1 MVHKSLWLM
10 LACLAFLTGRTL
22 ADETRLALIIDQTNY
37 QNTSELS
44 RVGQAGYEGDLIE
57 TALRDT
63 GFRITR
69 VSDRTKSQ
77 LIEALDDFRIRL
89 ELAGPEAVGFVYYTG
104 HGAQHPGTRNSYLLG
119 IDARLRAA
127 SDLASYGIDL
137 EAQRDGFAATGAKA
151 VFLVFDA
158 CRNVA
163 TGSGFKANV
172 KGMSRIEADAD
183 MLIAY
188 STDLDDVAQEGIYAP
203 ILAEEIRRQGQP
215 AETLFANV
223 QKRVAQQ
230 TGFRQKPWFNPRLY
244 KPVCFAGCQA
254 QAMAAAPILTSDE
267 GAALAQA
274 ISVNTLAA
282 YTAFKDRFPNSTNL
296 AFVSAKIAEL
306 TPRPVVA
313 QSTRKAGDAFQDP
326 LAGGGKG
333 PEMVVIPAGSFTM
346 GSPSNEAGRFDNEG
360 PQRTVRIGY
369 ALAVGKY
376 EVTWT
381 DWEACVDDGS
391 CPAANDDKFGQGRR
405 PVTYVSWKDAQ
416 TYVSWLSSKTGE
428 TYRLLSEA
436 EWEYA
441 ARAGTTGRFSNNGGD
456 SQVCEIGNGAK
467 GSSNGSYPNTA
478 CQDRYINKTAP
489 AGSFA
494 PNAFGLYDMH
504 GNVWEWVEDCYEAG
518 YAAEPSDGSA
528 YTKSSCRKRVIRGG
542 SWRNKPQYLR
552 SAHRG
557 WTTPGNQN
565 VNIGFR
571 VARTL

>member
-1 MVHKSLWLM
+1 MGIFRRILWLIW
-10 LACLAFLTGRTL
+10 ACLVALGTPVF

-37 QNTSELS
+37 QHTSELS
-44 RVGQAGYEGDLIE
+44 RVGQAAYEGDLIQS
-57 TALRDT
+57 ALRDT
-63 GFRITR
+63 GFRVTR

-163 TGSGFKANV
+163 TGSGFKANM
-172 KGMSRIEADAD
+172 KGMSRIEANAD

-223 QKRVAQQ
+223 QKRVAQT

-254 QAMAAAPILTSDE
+254 PAIAAAPLLASDE
-267 GAALAQA
+267 NTALAQA
-274 ISVNTLAA
+274 MTANTLAA
-282 YTAFKDRFPNSTNL
+282 YTAFRDRFPNSANL
-296 AFVSAKIAEL
+296 SFVSAKIAEL
-306 TPRPVVA
+306 TPRPPG
-313 QSTRKAGDAFQDP
+313 RRAGDTFQDT
-326 LAGGGKG
+326 LTGGGKG
-333 PEMVVIPAGSFTM
+333 PEMVVIPAGSFIM
-346 GSPSNEAGRFDNEG
+346 GSPSSEEGRDNDEG
-360 PQRTVRIGY
+360 PQRTVQINY
-369 ALAVGKY
+369 QFAVGKY

-381 DWEACVDDGS
+381 EWEACVADGGCNS
-391 CPAANDDKFGQGRR
+391 SGPAGAGGDEGYGKGNR
-405 PVTYVSWKDAQ
+405 PVINVDWNDAQ
-416 TYVSWLSSKTGE
+416 AYVQWLSRKTGAK
-428 TYRLLSEA
+428 YRLLSEA

-441 ARAGTTGRFSNNGGD
+441 ARAGTSNAYWWGGSASHEYANYGADRCCSGLASGRDQWEGTS
-456 SQVCEIGNGAK
+456 
-467 GSSNGSYPNTA
+467 
-478 CQDRYINKTAP
+478 P
-489 AGSFA
+489 AGSFPA
-494 PNAFGLYDMH
+494 NAFGLYDLH
-504 GNVWEWVEDCYEAG
+504 GNVWEWVEDCY
-518 YAAEPSDGSA
+518 AENYSGAPTGGSA
-528 YTKSSCRKRVIRGG
+528 RTVGNCPKRVLRGG
-542 SWRNKPQYLR
+542 SWNLGPQDLR
-552 SAHRG
+552 SANRNWG
-557 WTTPGNQN
+557 DPTSRSDLS
-565 VNIGFR
+565 GFR